1 MTRIFEL
8 LKKLN
13 DRGAD
18 LLKLSVQ
25 PIDEFNYQLTDEYKA
40 ALNWY
45 NKEPTNADKEEATK
59 EPRLSQDCPEDSKSV
74 FEYAQTSYKSAIE
87 HYDLIDKKAEWCIAS
102 ATAGLAAVVAVH
114 EKLGINIWM
123 AVPSLI
129 LLYGSAKYALR
140 CRMPGSFPHPMAVSG
155 LLDIHESNRRY
166 LQQAKSL
173 HCTIEGI
180 LPAIDHKSKL
190 LSNSVE
196 QFLAAGIALVL
207 AKLITS
213 VFSLIFFVFAPP
225 MQVVPSFSQQP
236 FSATP
241 SSQQPSSVLP
251 PSSPRP

>member
-1 MTRIFEL
+1 MTRNFEL
-8 LKKLN
+8 LRKLY
-13 DRGAD
+13 DRGVA
-18 LLKLSVQ
+18 LLKLSIQ
-25 PIDEFNYQLTDEYKA
+25 PIDEFNYQESDGYKA
-40 ALNWY
+40 ALAWY
-45 NKEPTNADKEEATK
+45 NKKPANADKEESTA
-59 EPRLSQDCPEDSKSV
+59 EPQRSQDCPEDPKSV
-74 FEYAQTSYKSAIE
+74 FEYAQINYKSAIE

-140 CRMPGSFPHPMAVSG
+140 CRMPASFPHPMAVSD
-155 LLDIHESNRRY
+155 LLDIDEPNRRFF
-166 LQQAKSL
+166 QQAKSL

-180 LPAIDHKSKL
+180 LPAIEHKSKL

-213 VFSLIFFVFAPP
+213 VFSLIFSVFATP
-225 MQVVPSFSQQP
+225 MQGAPSSQQP
-236 FSATP
+236 FSVMP
-241 SSQQPSSVLP
+241 SSQQTSPNLQ